1 MWCIEAKAKIDI
13 PLGAN
18 VSDWTNQEF
27 KKFIESKRTGCA
39 EFKKAIDWLEE
50 RNYREAVRDCQNKTW
65 LDWLKRN
72 TPKDSGLI
80 KEGQK
85 ITVTKGKNEK
95 FALWHNS
102 GIWDLPEE
110 YVGDTIRVI
119 SQN

>member
-13 PLGAN
+13 PLGEN
-18 VSDWTNQEF
+18 VSDWTNQ
-27 KKFIESKRTGCA
+27 